1 MSEEDARVIDL
12 DKRKTGH
19 AFSVWW
25 KMCVFI
31 DSHLRHARWEDDVAL
46 EKKRRVEGVRPC
58 GLHDQDPKT
67 AGKRRDENALQMGKQ
82 GLEKDR
88 EDV

>member
-1 MSEEDARVIDL
+1 MGEEDTRVIDL

-46 EKKRRVEGVRPC
+46 EKKRRVEGVRS
-58 GLHDQDPKT
+58 GGVHGQNQKT
-67 AGKRRDENALQMGKQ
+67 AWKGRDENAFQMGEQSFK
-82 GLEKDR
+82 KDK